1 MTVEARRSKALG
13 AVLDKSGKC
22 HFCVWAPNAKQV
34 ALVFEPPDGRTV
46 PMKRDAEGYHT
57 AAIDGVQPGT
67 RYWYQLG
74 DLKRPDPASR
84 SQPDGLHGPSEVVS
98 NAFEWTDSQWRGI
111 PLADYIFYELHVGTF
126 TPEGTFDAII
136 PHLDSLVALGIS
148 AVEIMPVAQFPGTR
162 NWGYDGAA
170 LYAVQNSY
178 GGAQAFKRLIDACHA
193 RGLAVVLDV
202 VYNHFGP
209 EGNYLNDFGPY
220 SNDHYRIPWGN
231 ALNFDGPQSDHV
243 RRFFIENALM
253 WIDEFHVDGLRLD
266 ATHAL
271 LDFSAHPILEL
282 LASVVHE
289 RRNHL
294 KRDIFLIAENDRSDD
309 RLLRPAEAGGVGID
323 AQWSDELH
331 HTLHTI
337 LTGESFGYYQ
347 DYGHFSQVVQA
358 FRHGYVYAGEYSPF
372 RGRHH
377 GTFRVD
383 LPAKRFVVCT
393 QNHDQVGNRMK
404 GDRLSQ
410 LVSFEALKLAAGLVL
425 LSPYLP
431 LLFMG
436 EEYGETN
443 PFQFF
448 TSFEDPELQKAVS
461 KGRAKEFEA
470 YNWEGDVPDPQA
482 EETYTASKLN
492 YGLRDQGHHRL
503 LLAFYTELVR
513 LRKTLPALRN
523 LDKTRM
529 EVTGFERQ
537 RVLFARRWHVQ
548 SDVCL
553 LFNFADTPSEVI
565 APIPDGR
572 WTCVLSSADA
582 RWQADEAAAP
592 FEMPVIDSQS
602 SGAISLPPLSCTVY
616 MKQEIDEQ

>member
-1 MTVEARRSKALG
+1 MAAEAQQQNALG
-13 AVLDKSGKC
+13 AVLDGDGTC
-22 HFCVWAPNAKQV
+22 HFRVWAPNAEQASV
-34 ALVFEPPDGRTV
+34 VFEQPDGRNI
-46 PMKRDAEGYHT
+46 PMRRDEEGYH
-57 AAIDGVQPGT
+57 AVAVDGIQPET
-67 RYWYQLG
+67 CYWYQLG

-84 SQPDGLHGPSEVVS
+84 SQPDGLHGPSEVIS
-98 NAFEWTDSQWRGI
+98 NAFEWTDHQWRGI
-111 PLADYIFYELHVGTF
+111 PLEDYIFYELHVGTF
-126 TPEGTFDAII
+126 TPEGTFDAVI
-136 PHLDSLVALGIS
+136 PHLDSLVALGVTAI
-148 AVEIMPVAQFPGTR
+148 EIMPVAQFPGTR

-178 GGAQAFKRLIDACHA
+178 GGPQAFKRLIDASHA

-209 EGNYLNDFGPY
+209 EGNNLNDFGPY
-220 SNDHYRIPWGN
+220 TNDHYRIPWGN

-253 WIDEFHVDGLRLD
+253 WIDEFHIDGLRLD

-271 LDFSAHPILEL
+271 LDFSANPILEL

-289 RRNHL
+289 RRSRL

-309 RLLRPAEAGGVGID
+309 RLLRPVEAGGVGID

-347 DYGHFSQVVQA
+347 DYGHFSQVVHA
-358 FRHGYVYAGEYSPF
+358 YRHGYVYAGEYSPF

-377 GTFRVD
+377 GTFRID

-410 LVSFEALKLAAGLVL
+410 LVPFEALKLAAGLVL

-470 YNWEGDVPDPQA
+470 YNWQGDVPDPQD
-482 EETYTASKLN
+482 ENTFNASKLD
-492 YGLRDQGHHRL
+492 YTRRDQGHHGL
-503 LLAFYTELVR
+503 LLAFYTALIQ

-523 LDKTRM
+523 LDKTCM
-529 EVTGFERQ
+529 EVTGFDRQ
-537 RVLFARRWHVQ
+537 HVLFARRWHGD

-553 LFNFADTPSEVI
+553 LFNFADTPYEVM
-565 APIPDGR
+565 APIPAGTWR
-572 WTCVLSSADA
+572 CILASSDA
-582 RWQADEAAAP
+582 RWKPDEATADSEVP
-592 FEMPVIDSQS
+592 LIDSRS
-602 SGAISLPPLSCTVY
+602 SGAIRLPPLSCTVY
-616 MKQEIDEQ
+616 VKQEVDEL